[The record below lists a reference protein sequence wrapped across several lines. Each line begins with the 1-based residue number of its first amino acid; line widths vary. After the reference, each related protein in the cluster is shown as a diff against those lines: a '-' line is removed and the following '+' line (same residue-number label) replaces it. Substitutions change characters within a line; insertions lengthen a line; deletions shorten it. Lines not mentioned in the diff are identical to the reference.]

1 MAVKIRLQRHGK
13 KNFAF
18 FHIVVADAR
27 APRDGRFIEQL
38 GSYNPNTNPA
48 TIILDG
54 EKALKWLNV
63 GAQPTLVARRILS
76 YEGVLLRKHLDGGI
90 AKGAL
95 TQEQADAKWNAWKAE
110 RDAKIAAKKAGLVK
124 DAAEKAKVALEAEKK
139 VNAERAEALAKKA
152 EELAEAQRKAAEE
165 AAAAKAAEEANGK
178 MQAAMDVLAQRYS
191 LKADDYDGIAAALN
205 DDQKL
210 YEEAAGEAGMDVK
223 QFMRVQQLERENARY
238 QRQQAELAQRRQMDQ
253 AYQRLMQEADGV
265 KAQYPAFDL
274 NAEMQDPDFVRL
286 LRAQVPLKTI
296 YEVRHQDEILGGAMQ
311 YTAQKVAAKVAAGV
325 SANRGRPA
333 ENGAAASGAS
343 GARFDVEHSTKEQR
357 MALIRRAANGE
368 RIEF

>member
-18 FHIVVADAR
+18 FHIVVADSR

-38 GSYNPNTNPA
+38 GSYNPNTNPNTNPA

-76 YEGVLLRKHLDGGI
+76 YEGVLLRKHLEGGI

-165 AAAAKAAEEANGK
+165 AAAAKAAEEA
-178 MQAAMDVLAQRYS
+178 
-191 LKADDYDGIAAALN
+191 AAAA
-205 DDQKL
+205 
-210 YEEAAGEAGMDVK
+210 EAAPE
-223 QFMRVQQLERENARY
+223 
-238 QRQQAELAQRRQMDQ
+238 
-253 AYQRLMQEADGV
+253 
-265 KAQYPAFDL
+265 
-274 NAEMQDPDFVRL
+274 
-286 LRAQVPLKTI
+286 T
-296 YEVRHQDEILGGAMQ
+296 
-311 YTAQKVAAKVAAGV
+311 
-325 SANRGRPA
+325 PA
-333 ENGAAASGAS
+333 EA
-343 GARFDVEHSTKEQR
+343 
-357 MALIRRAANGE
+357 
-368 RIEF
+368 